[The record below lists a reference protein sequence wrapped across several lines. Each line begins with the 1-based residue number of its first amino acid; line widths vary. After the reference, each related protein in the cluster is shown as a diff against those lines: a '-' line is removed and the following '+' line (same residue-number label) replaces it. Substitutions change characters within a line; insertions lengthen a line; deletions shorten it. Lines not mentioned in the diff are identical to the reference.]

1 MILAPVMPL
10 GRGVVLPSLGGPV
23 VAAAMAVGIALTS
36 KQSQLSQ
43 QVAYSPARGLAPLPG
58 DGIVI
63 AVRAEDVVNHRTR
76 LNLGVK
82 PLRSA
87 ISFNRGCRF

>member
-1 MILAPVMPL
+1 MANTSKN
-10 GRGVVLPSLGGPV
+10 VVLPSLERPV

-36 KQSQLSQ
+36 EPSQLSQ

-63 AVRAEDVVNHRTR
+63 AVRAEYVVNHRTR